1 MVSCSKGINI
11 INLNEVRRQQMKEVA
26 IQVMVLYHRN
36 KRISR
41 SEAELKAKI
50 AREVNISVSLVDLVL
65 KANGGMI

>member
-1 MVSCSKGINI
+1 MVSCSKDITI

-41 SEAELKAKI
+41 TESELKAKI
-50 AREVNISVSLVDLVL
+50 AREVNIPVSLVDLVL